1 MAISVISVNPNGTV
15 PLVFPENGI
24 FGMSIFSGIVEF
36 VFKGDDTGD
45 VTRDTLSFPLE
56 GRVVLS
62 GLDEPIA
69 SCTMSP
75 ASFAYDGVVNNA
87 LWAVD
92 SASVGY
98 ASLDRGSGTG
108 TLEVVGNL
116 AVRGLNGILLRVN
129 YAVFFGIQ
137 SPDVQF

>member
-1 MAISVISVNPNGTV
+1 MAISVISLNPNVTI
-15 PLVFPENGI
+15 PLSLPENGV
-24 FGMSIFSGIVEF
+24 FGMAIFSGIVEF

-45 VTRDTLSFPLE
+45 VTRDTLSFTLDGP
-56 GRVVLS
+56 VVLS
-62 GLDEPIA
+62 GFDEPIA

-92 SASVGY
+92 STSVGY
-98 ASLDRGSGTG
+98 ASADRGSGTG
-108 TLEVVGNL
+108 TLGVEGNL

-129 YAVFFGIQ
+129 YTVFYGIQ
-137 SPDVQF
+137 VPD